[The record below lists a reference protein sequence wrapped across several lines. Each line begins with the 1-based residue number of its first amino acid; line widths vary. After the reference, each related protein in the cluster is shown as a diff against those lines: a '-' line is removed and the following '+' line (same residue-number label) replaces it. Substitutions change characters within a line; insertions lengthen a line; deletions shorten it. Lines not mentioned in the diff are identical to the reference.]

1 MERSWGTSSTL
12 LDRVRADEVG
22 AWEQFCGIYAPLV
35 YSWSRRAG
43 LPELDAEDIVQE
55 TFRRVATGLASFRYR
70 NPQDTFRAWLFAI
83 ARNQIRD
90 LLRRNKHSDM
100 KPEGGSQAL
109 QKMNEIPDWVTND
122 EAEPSSDAE
131 TEAALMQRAL
141 KIVESDFKP
150 ITWQA
155 FWLSA
160 VDGIAGAEIATRLGI
175 TQGAVRQAKFRVL
188 ARLREVLG

>member
-1 MERSWGTSSTL
+1 MEPSWGTSSTL
-12 LDRVRADEVG
+12 LERVRADEDG

-35 YSWSRRAG
+35 YSWPRRAG
-43 LPELDAEDIVQE
+43 LTEVDAEDIVQE
-55 TFRRVATGLASFRYR
+55 TFRRVATGLANFRYR
-70 NPQDTFRAWLFAI
+70 NSQDTLRAWLFAI

-90 LLRRNKHSDM
+90 LLRRNRHADPKA
-100 KPEGGSQAL
+100 EGGSQAL
-109 QKMNEIPDWVTND
+109 RRMYEIPDWVTND
-122 EAEPSSDAE
+122 QEEPASDVE

-141 KIVESDFKP
+141 KVVESDFTP

-155 FWLSA
+155 FWLST
-160 VDGIAGAEIATRLGI
+160 VDQIAGPEIATRLGL

>member
-1 MERSWGTSSTL
+1 MEPSWGTSSTL
-12 LDRVRADEVG
+12 LERVRADEDG
-22 AWEQFCGIYAPLV
+22 AWEQFSSIYAPLV

-55 TFRRVATGLASFRYR
+55 TFRRVASGLANFQYR
-70 NPQDTFRAWLFAI
+70 NPKDTLRAWLFAI
-83 ARNQIRD
+83 TRNQIRD

-109 QKMNEIPDWVTND
+109 QRMYEIPDWITND
-122 EAEPSSDAE
+122 VPEPSSDAE

-141 KIVESDFKP
+141 KVVESDFTP

-155 FWLSA
+155 FWLSS
-160 VDGIAGAEIATRLGI
+160 VEGIAGTEIATRLGL